1 MATTTRSIENSSRII
16 SFDYKNKTAPRARG
30 CFVFTCLLPSRQLCW
45 TAAFLNANPS
55 EVAAVV
61 KDCLA
66 VGANDSGQIV
76 VALGTGVIAKTVEA
90 DAEL

>member
-1 MATTTRSIENSSRII
+1 MTI
-16 SFDYKNKTAPRARG
+16 KTKQPRVRG
-30 CFVFTCLLPSRQLCW
+30 AVLFLHACRQAGNYAGQQL
-45 TAAFLNANPS
+45 FLNAYSS

-90 DAEL
+90 DTEL

>member
-30 CFVFTCLLPSRQLCW
+30 CFVFTCLPPSR

>member
-1 MATTTRSIENSSRII
+1 MTI
-16 SFDYKNKTAPRARG
+16 KTKQPRVRG
-30 CFVFTCLLPSRQLCW
+30 AVLFLHACRQAGSYAGQQL
-45 TAAFLNANPS
+45 FLNAYSS

-76 VALGTGVIAKTVEA
+76 VALGTGVIAFQPEYQPEYGKK
-90 DAEL
+90 

>member
-16 SFDYKNKTAPRARG
+16 SFDYKNKTALRARG
-30 CFVFTCLLPSRQLCW
+30 CFVFTCLPPSRQLCW